1 VDVCPEYCLRI
12 VDVAAL
18 KGDATLAAA
27 VAARYGN
34 SPTSG
39 MAAAIIK
46 DETACIRCGLCAARC
61 PTHAITMER
70 VERLQLA

>member
-1 VDVCPEYCLRI
+1 
-12 VDVAAL
+12 
-18 KGDATLAAA
+18 
-27 VAARYGN
+27 
-34 SPTSG
+34 